1 MNTWF
6 KKSLLCTLCVLTF
19 MMPCT
24 AFWQDRVQ
32 AVAEESLL
40 TSSTTG
46 HVPVVQTVEHKT
58 VAGVMVSFPLAASDP
73 DGDTVTLK
81 LIDQPRLGTAVL
93 DNGNLIYTPAAN
105 RTGTDHFSYCAVDP
119 LGNESEPARISVKI
133 ERNPSQVTY
142 SDMTNN
148 PNHLAAVRL
157 AQKDIFLGEKIGA
170 SYFLHPSQPMTR
182 SEFIAMT
189 AAAADLDITQT
200 TCTDFQDDSALS
212 PWAKPYISAAAE
224 AGLVQG
230 YQTASGCAEIR
241 GEKPITISEAAV
253 ILSNLLD
260 SVPTATHTISYQ
272 TVPAWAADATSQLAQ
287 AEILPTSADLNAQ
300 DFVTREMACTMLYK
314 IVG

>member
-6 KKSLLCTLCVLTF
+6 RKSLLCTLCALTF
-19 MMPCT
+19 MMPSG

-32 AVAEESLL
+32 ALAEESLL
-40 TSSTTG
+40 ASSVG
-46 HVPVVQTVEHKT
+46 HVPTVQTVEEKT
-58 VAGVMVSFPLAASDP
+58 VAGVMVEFPLAASDP
-73 DGDTVTLK
+73 DGDIVTLK

-133 ERNPSQVTY
+133 ERNPSQITY
-142 SDMTNN
+142 ADMTQN

-157 AQKDIFLGEKIGA
+157 AQEDIFLGEKIGA
-170 SYFLHPSQPMTR
+170 SYFLHPDQPMTR

-189 AAAADLDITQT
+189 AAAADLDIIPT

-224 AGLVQG
+224 AGFIQG

-241 GEKPITISEAAV
+241 GEKPITLSEASV
-253 ILSNLLD
+253 ILSHMVKR
-260 SVPTATHTISYQ
+260 VPTAGHAVSYQ
-272 TVPAWAADATSQLAQ
+272 TVPAWAADAASQLAQ
-287 AEILPTSADLNAQ
+287 AEILPASADL
-300 DFVTREMACTMLYK
+300 DLSKPVTREMACTMLYK
-314 IVG
+314 TMG